1 MDDDKDFNKVLTN
14 YADKMG
20 FYFVQDSF
28 KLERVRNKDLKDS
41 SNDES
46 YVSGKITIKDKDDR
60 EYYFIFNDQD
70 ESLLVTIPEGE
81 KERTDVR
88 YTKGAK
94 FFATECIKKNLDLR
108 FRQEARVMMNNDYNF
123 YVEATDGGIIS
134 VVSSPDPLKSESD
147 RPPQYYRVSQRD
159 GWHVSSMIYDYDK
172 KRYDEERVV
181 DQENISVK
189 VLKYLPN
196 EISKELK
203 NQNKNVLSFEIND
216 FNSKKR
222 ILNIDPVGGL
232 LDYRT
237 KAQELKKKGSVLN
250 QKKKQK
256 KSFFKVLF
264 S

>member
-20 FYFVQDSF
+20 FYFVHDSF
-28 KLERVRNKDLKDS
+28 KVERIRNKDLKNN

-46 YVSGKITIKDKDDR
+46 YISGKITIKDKNDK

-70 ESLLVTIPEGE
+70 ESLLVTISEGE

-108 FRQEARVMMNNDYNF
+108 FRQEAKVMMNNDYNF
-123 YVEATDGGIIS
+123 YVEATDGGIVS
-134 VVSSPDPLKSESD
+134 VVIGPDSLKSESD
-147 RPPQYYRVSQRD
+147 RPPQYYRVSQKN
-159 GWHVSSMIYDYDK
+159 GWKVSAMVYDYDK
-172 KRYDEERVV
+172 KQYDEESIVN
-181 DQENISVK
+181 QENISIK

-203 NQNKNVLSFEIND
+203 NQNKNILSFEIND
-216 FNSKKR
+216 FNNKKR
-222 ILNIDPVGGL
+222 ILNVDSVGGL
-232 LDYRT
+232 LEYRT
-237 KAQELKKKGSVLN
+237 KAKKLREKGNILDQKKTQKKG
-250 QKKKQK
+250 
-256 KSFFKVLF
+256 FFKSLF
-264 S
+264 N

>member
-46 YVSGKITIKDKDDR
+46 YVSGKITIKDKDDK

-81 KERTDVR
+81 KERKDVR
-88 YTKGAK
+88 YTKGTK
-94 FFATECIKKNLDLR
+94 FFAAECIRKNLDLR
-108 FRQEARVMMNNDYNF
+108 FRQEAKSMMNNEYNF
-123 YVEATDGGIIS
+123 YVEATEAGIVS
-134 VVSSPDPLKSESD
+134 VVKTPEVLKSDSD
-147 RPPQYYRVSQRD
+147 RPPQYYRISQKD
-159 GWHVSSMIYDYDK
+159 GWTISAMVYDYEN
-172 KRYDEERVV
+172 KRYDEERIV
-181 DQENISVK
+181 DQENISLK

-196 EISKELK
+196 EISRELK
-203 NQNKNVLSFEIND
+203 NQNKNILSFEVGD
-216 FNSKKR
+216 FNGKKR
-222 ILNIDPVGGL
+222 IVNLDPVGGL

-237 KAQELKKKGSVLN
+237 KAQELRKKGNALD

-256 KSFFKVLF
+256 KGFFKSLF
-264 S
+264 T